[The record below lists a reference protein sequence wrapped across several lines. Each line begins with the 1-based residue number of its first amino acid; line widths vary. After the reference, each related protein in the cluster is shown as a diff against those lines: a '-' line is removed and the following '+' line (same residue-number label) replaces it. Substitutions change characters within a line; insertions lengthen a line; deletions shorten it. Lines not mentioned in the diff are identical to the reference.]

1 MSYFVKDKNILFRL
15 QRPKPNVSVGLTADC
30 DVIYV
35 RKSDAVPEGTREA
48 TRVEQKAIEAYVRNG
63 LYGVEKKAPR
73 KTFKMI
79 HIREADMGY
88 PARVRDEVCRLVRT
102 GKKADYAIKAAK
114 LFIEKETENLKGGD
128 PYQVTTWTEECASES
143 IASAVLEWTHEAEG
157 FMVVHFDLNKEEWL
171 KAMKPSWEEKND
183 SSFERKS
190 FKALERAIRH
200 YWRTDVALRGISLEG
215 EKYILLTASPGQQR
229 KDCCYAIEEKT
240 FFSHCEQLA
249 IPGGTS
255 AAFRRLVKNNR
266 KVLLAKYCQ
275 YLALNLSTGIPSGRT
290 VLGKIRLKEI
300 VCVQANRFPVTLQ
313 NVAEVTT
320 DGDVVKHQKLNI
332 KTYLGDGSV
341 LFIKENL
348 PDEAAGYCAQI
359 RSTFGLK
366 GCGAVV
372 PVITYL
378 QKKNYKQKIID
389 VDGVETPL
397 TGIKAII
404 TPDVWKTSVFFDSW
418 RQFVRLCEENKIDEV
433 FIGNDNTESKF
444 GLVKLSNQML
454 GSLWD
459 ARPAELE
466 KLAEISIAQT
476 KELGDLQ
483 GAYYALAE
491 GSKPWAA
498 KSNTAKMIAVAPAML
513 NTCWAKAKLQEKHSR
528 AYFRLKSGQV
538 KVPGFNGFVQ
548 PDWTALCDVWFGGI
562 KPEDAGVLHAYE
574 VCCNVRGVKPGEA
587 ILLRSP
593 HASTD
598 EHVKVRVVNNSWLDA
613 APNVVFVSCHDAALF
628 RLGGADCD
636 GDHVYLTQFE
646 PLLSCVTRIQ
656 TESRFPTPYWKG
668 GEAEKVVPSTNKQ
681 LYFKGIASVMDYAF
695 EYNWIG
701 ILAAG
706 LRTKW
711 SQINYKGM
719 TEEELTDICKR
730 AAGASFAVDAVKT
743 GSVPE
748 FVREYAEESAPPNDW
763 VRYRHAKPLRKK
775 KLERLNA
782 SLIEDNYDSA
792 GVIPADDYKT
802 TFGWCSIDKLGA
814 VADKQISEWWSCP
827 AIDEMDFK
835 WGSLQ
840 RREDILNGG
849 SFKGQLDVSVWNAV
863 AHASTVKADAKA
875 PKGTLA
881 NLLSQNGAAIGVAD
895 AFRLLTYAK
904 AANHN
909 NAAKEGGE
917 EFCAAEYAEASDAD
931 IEWVRDVLA
940 QFALD
945 NCAALKNA
953 TKEIALRYVSNVLLR
968 TQVDR
973 FMKAATAWQ
982 EAHPGTKYAEVNLA
996 EVFFEV
1002 EENTYSNEQCDYK
1015 DFALD
1020 SLFMYFGDLYAEAC
1034 LLNEREGFKPRG
1046 RYQLVRRA
1054 DGETVQAPPE
1064 AYLPPEPEYG
1074 YYIDPEIREQANC
1087 YELTDDAFEI
1097 GDPTG
1102 YEDLDVP
1109 DDFNN
1114 YE

>member
-1 MSYFVKDKNILFRL
+1 MSYFVKDENILFRL
-15 QRPKPNVSVGLTADC
+15 QQPKPNVSVGITPDC

-35 RKSDAVPEGTREA
+35 RKSGAAPEGARGA
-48 TRVEQKAIEAYVRNG
+48 TPVEQKAINAYVQNS
-63 LYGVEKKAPR
+63 LFEVEKKTPK

-102 GKKADYAIKAAK
+102 GKNAAYAIKAAK
-114 LFIEKETENLKGGD
+114 LFLKRETENLKGGE
-128 PYQVTTWTEECASES
+128 PYQVTTWTEETASES
-143 IASAVLEWTHEAEG
+143 IASEMLEWKHEAEG
-157 FMVVHFDLNKEEWL
+157 FMVFHFEINWESWL
-171 KAMKPSWEEKND
+171 KAMKPEKETAEGSPFANKCLKD
-183 SSFERKS
+183 I
-190 FKALERAIRH
+190 ERAIRH
-200 YWRTDVALRGISLEG
+200 YWRTDVALRGIALEG
-215 EKYILLTASPGQQR
+215 QKYILLTASPGQQR
-229 KDCCYAIEEKT
+229 KDCCYAVEEKM
-240 FFSHCEQLA
+240 FFSYCERLA

-275 YLALNLSTGIPSGRT
+275 YLALNLSTAIPSGRT
-290 VLGKIRLKEI
+290 VLGKITLKEI
-300 VCVQANRFPVTLQ
+300 VCVPANRFPVTMQ
-313 NVAEVTT
+313 NVAEVTN
-320 DGDVVKHQKLNI
+320 DGDVVKHQSLNI
-332 KTYLGDGSV
+332 KTNPGDGSV

-348 PDEAAGYCAQI
+348 PDEAAGYCAQV

-418 RQFVRLCEENKIDEV
+418 AQFARLCEENKIDEV

-459 ARPAELE
+459 AREDELE
-466 KLAEISIAQT
+466 KLASISIAQT

-498 KSNTAKMIAVAPAML
+498 KSNTAKLIAVAPAML

-538 KVPGFNGFVQ
+538 KVPGFNGFIQ

-562 KPEDAGVLHAYE
+562 KPEDAGVLHPYE
-574 VCCNVRGVKPGEA
+574 VCCNVKGVKPGEA

-613 APNVVFVSCHDAALF
+613 TPNVVWVSCHDAALF

-636 GDHVYLTQFE
+636 GDHIYLTQFE
-646 PLLSCVTRIQ
+646 PLLKCVTRIQ

-701 ILAAG
+701 VLAAG

-711 SQINYKGM
+711 SQINKNGM
-719 TEEELTDICKR
+719 TEEELADICKR

-743 GSVPE
+743 GSVPN
-748 FVREYAEESAPPNDW
+748 FVREYAEENTPKNDW
-763 VRYRHAKPLRKK
+763 VRYRHAKPLQKK
-775 KLERLNA
+775 KVKYLNTG
-782 SLIEDNYDSA
+782 LLCPKYDSA
-792 GVIPADDYKT
+792 GLIPDEEDYKST
-802 TFGWCSIDKLGA
+802 KGWCSIDKLGA
-814 VADKQISEWWSCP
+814 IVDKQICEWWSCP
-827 AIDEMDFK
+827 AIDELDFK
-835 WGSLQ
+835 WGQLQ

-849 SFKGQLDVSVWNAV
+849 SFKGQLDVSVWKAV
-863 AHASTVKADAKA
+863 THASTTKADAKA

-909 NAAKEGGE
+909 EAAKEGGE

-953 TKEIALRYVSNVLLR
+953 TKKIALRYVANILLR

-973 FMKAATAWQ
+973 MMKAATAWQ

-1002 EENTYSNEQCDYK
+1002 EENTYSNEQCEYK

-1020 SLFMYFGDLYAEAC
+1020 SLIMYFGDLYAEAYM
-1034 LLNEREGFKPRG
+1034 LNEREGFKPRG

-1064 AYLPPEPEYG
+1064 AYLPPEPECG
-1074 YYIDPEIREQANC
+1074 YYIDPEIEQVNC
-1087 YELTDDAFEI
+1087 CELTDDAFEI

-1102 YEDLDVP
+1102 YEDLQLP
-1109 DDFNN
+1109 DDFNDC
-1114 YE
+1114 E